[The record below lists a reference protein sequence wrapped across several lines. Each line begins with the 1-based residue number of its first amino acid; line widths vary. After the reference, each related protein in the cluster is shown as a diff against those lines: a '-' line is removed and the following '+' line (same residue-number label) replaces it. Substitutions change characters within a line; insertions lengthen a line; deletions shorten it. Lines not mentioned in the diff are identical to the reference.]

1 MNPPSTYHV
10 QLQVPLPATANDKLQ
25 ATNPAMSSPSFLPH
39 GWVEATDPKS
49 GRKYYANPTT
59 RETRWDPPPRVSAS
73 AVRPQKQSSAT
84 QQSHSG
90 SRGSSSGAATN
101 VGQNGNPLYTASNVN
116 EATKDPSKLIPT
128 ARAML
133 DKAAAFPAE
142 TNASDIELNALTP
155 GQIADLCR
163 IQHESVECG
172 DNVAYTPLNPFRMA
186 RNTRIETREGGRLDV
201 RLFVLKQKL
210 VQSRQRESKPT

>member
-1 MNPPSTYHV
+1 
-10 QLQVPLPATANDKLQ
+10 
-25 ATNPAMSSPSFLPH
+25 
-39 GWVEATDPKS
+39 
-49 GRKYYANPTT
+49 
-59 RETRWDPPPRVSAS
+59 
-73 AVRPQKQSSAT
+73 
-84 QQSHSG
+84 
-90 SRGSSSGAATN
+90 
-101 VGQNGNPLYTASNVN
+101 
-116 EATKDPSKLIPT
+116 
-128 ARAML
+128 ML

>member
-1 MNPPSTYHV
+1 
-10 QLQVPLPATANDKLQ
+10 
-25 ATNPAMSSPSFLPH
+25 MSSPSFLPP

-73 AVRPQKQSSAT
+73 AVRPQKQVSAP

-101 VGQNGNPLYTASNVN
+101 VGQNGNPLYMAPTVN
-116 EATKDPSKLIPT
+116 EATKDPSKLVPT

-133 DKAAAFPAE
+133 DKAAAFPTE
-142 TNASDIELNALTP
+142 TITSDIELNTLTP

-172 DNVAYTPLNPFRMA
+172 DNVAYTPLNPFRMP
-186 RNTRIETREGGRLDV
+186 RNSRIDTREGGRLDV

-210 VQSRQRESKPT
+210 AQLHPRETKPS

>member
-1 MNPPSTYHV
+1 
-10 QLQVPLPATANDKLQ
+10 
-25 ATNPAMSSPSFLPH
+25 MSSPSFLPP

-49 GRKYYANPTT
+49 GRRYYANPTT

-73 AVRPQKQSSAT
+73 AVRPPKKLSST
-84 QQSHSG
+84 QRSRSG

-101 VGQNGNPLYTASNVN
+101 VGQNGNPLYTAPSVN
-116 EATKDPSKLIPT
+116 EATRDPSKLVPI

-133 DKAAAFPAE
+133 DKAAAFPVE
-142 TNASDIELNALTP
+142 TTASDIELNTLTP

-172 DNVAYTPLNPFRMA
+172 DNVAYTPLNPFRMP
-186 RNTRIETREGGRLDV
+186 RNSRIDTREGGRLDV

-210 VQSRQRESKPT
+210 AQLRQPDMKPT